1 MSRAG
6 STTQDRVSGGRRPV
20 EPPRRPPV
28 PTVRARRRPRLSPKR
43 RRVLRLVLGLLVLAI
58 AAWVLVGSPVLA
70 VRSVQVDGARTLL
83 PDQVRE
89 AAGIVDGTP
98 LLRVD
103 VAAARARVARLPQV
117 ASVEVTRGW
126 PSSVVVTVTERVA
139 LAVVESQGQRYLV
152 DDEGVLFD
160 TITGDPPPG
169 VVPLDVATP
178 APGDRATAAGLA
190 ALASLPGTVRSEVT
204 SARARSADDVELLL
218 TDGTT
223 VLWGDGD
230 DSAAKGRVLSA
241 LLGQLADGTLD
252 PATTID
258 VSLPDAVVLR

>member
-1 MSRAG
+1 VSRTGTTTRDRTAG
-6 STTQDRVSGGRRPV
+6 TPPETRKERPAV
-20 EPPRRPPV
+20 
-28 PTVRARRRPRLSPKR
+28 VRARRRERSRKQ
-43 RRVLRLVLGLLVLAI
+43 RVLRRLLVVPALATV
-58 AAWVLVGSPVLA
+58 AWVLWASPLLA
-70 VRSVQVDGARTLL
+70 VREVQVDGAVSLTAGE
-83 PDQVRE
+83 VRE
-89 AAGIVDGTP
+89 AAGVATGTP

-103 VAAARARVARLPQV
+103 VDAARARVARLPQV

-190 ALASLPGTVRSEVT
+190 ALASLPGSVRSEVT

-241 LLGQLADGTLD
+241 LLDQLADGTLD

-258 VSLPDAVVLR
+258 VSSPDAVVLR